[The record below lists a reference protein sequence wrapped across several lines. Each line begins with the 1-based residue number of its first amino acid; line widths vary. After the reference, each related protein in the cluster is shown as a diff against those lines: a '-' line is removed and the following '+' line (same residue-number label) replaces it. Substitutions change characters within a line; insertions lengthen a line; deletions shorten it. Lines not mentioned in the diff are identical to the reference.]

1 MTEINAIQAR
11 THLNEL
17 IDKTAESHQPIVITG
32 KRNKAVLVSK
42 EDWTAIQET
51 LFLSSIPGL
60 RKSIREGIDISPD
73 QCDEKL
79 DW

>member
-1 MTEINAIQAR
+1 MTEINATQAR

-32 KRNKAVLVSK
+32 KRNKAVLVSE
-42 EDWTAIQET
+42 EDWSSIQET
-51 LFLSSIPGL
+51 LFLSSVPGL
-60 RKSIREGIDISPD
+60 RQSIRDGMNIPPQ
-73 QCDEKL
+73 QCDDKL